1 MFFFC
6 VFMEVVHPFLGIEL
20 RDCMTVI
27 NPPVTRAAT
36 FPASFARVL
45 KAEGNVYVA
54 YSYLLTVLYAQH

>member
-1 MFFFC
+1 
-6 VFMEVVHPFLGIEL
+6 
-20 RDCMTVI
+20 MTVI